1 MRQFLQRP
9 QCGRV
14 TGLTGFDFGV
24 MFVAFKGSFG
34 LLGVGVEL
42 WEDTSLEVSLQSVSC
57 STSSELP
64 WELRG
69 GATQELL
76 DSWIDAVVVGSAGRE
91 KS

>member
-1 MRQFLQRP
+1 M
-9 QCGRV
+9 
-14 TGLTGFDFGV
+14 
-24 MFVAFKGSFG
+24 AFKDVCG
-34 LLGVGVEL
+34 LVGVGVEL

-57 STSSELP
+57 SISLELP